1 MAIIDMAK
9 AHLQNVAQRIEDLN
23 KQQQL
28 LQSEISQLSSY
39 LNSCLEE
46 VKEFESNT
54 QSTGDK

>member
-39 LNSCLEE
+39 LNGCLEE